1 MWAASQ
7 NYRGNRLFPKML
19 DKIKG
24 VAGRL
29 YADVNDK
36 NQCGMADRLLKA
48 GFVESPIAA
57 ISSLDCAFKW
67 TPALLHENWVKQGA

>member
-48 GFVESPIAA
+48 GLVESPIAA